1 MAGPPDEMATLWF
14 LTRRVGALMDRAGER
29 LFRAELGISLAQF
42 LVLSVVDAHP
52 GLLNQQVVAD
62 RLGLSKGTISRQLE
76 AAVAAGLMTVDISP
90 HSRREN
96 VVALTSK
103 GSALVRRGDKAVA
116 DAQRSSLPAL
126 SASDLAAAVKVLSA
140 LKDAFEADA

>member
-1 MAGPPDEMATLWF
+1 MAGTPDEMATLWF
-14 LTRRVGALMDRAGER
+14 LTRRVGALMDRAGEQ

-62 RLGLSKGTISRQLE
+62 RLGLSKGTISRQLD
-76 AAVAAGLMTVDISP
+76 AAVTAGLMTVDVSP

-103 GSALVRRGDKAVA
+103 GSALVRRGDRAVA
-116 DAQRSSLPAL
+116 EAQRSSLPAL
-126 SASDLAAAVKVLSA
+126 SASELAAAVKVLSA
-140 LKDAFEADA
+140 LKKAFEPDS

>member
-1 MAGPPDEMATLWF
+1 MAAPSDDMATLWY
-14 LTRRVGALMDRAGER
+14 LTRRAAALMDRAGER

-76 AAVAAGLMTVDISP
+76 AAVDAGLMMVEVSP

-96 VVALTSK
+96 VVSLTSK

-116 DAQRSSLPAL
+116 EAQPSDLSSL
-126 SASDLAAAVKVLSA
+126 SASELAAAVKVLSA
-140 LKDAFEADA
+140 LNEMLESQG

>member
-1 MAGPPDEMATLWF
+1 MAGPPDEMAALWF

-52 GLLNQQVVAD
+52 GLLNQQLVAD
-62 RLGLSKGTISRQLE
+62 RLGLSKGTISRQLD
-76 AAVAAGLMTVDISP
+76 AAVAAGLMTVDVSP

-103 GSALVRRGDKAVA
+103 GSAVVRRGDKAVA

-126 SASDLAAAVKVLSA
+126 SAVDLAAAIKVLSA
-140 LKDAFEADA
+140 LKDAFEPDS